1 MSFID
6 GITYTI
12 DKDDDGN
19 PIIPFTQARLLEIT
33 DQDIA
38 SYLNNKAFGTAT
50 PTVNDYPIYCRSDTL
65 FYHKKALS
73 MFMPRQY
80 MTWDDVTKI
89 GNPTKS
95 RAANKVIEVVKK
107 HEVQGTGKPSNA
119 RRAVEWDEFKNVLA
133 ATREFYSSR
142 HREEV
147 MILLLTILTIQ
158 WQFIGR
164 IDDMMRLATSTV
176 LFNSDHPFTLYI
188 KMCWSKNIRTER
200 DSPTQILFASMDPAV
215 CPLLH
220 LAVMM
225 EAVGTAGGLM
235 FGRTNKTAANLLK
248 QVYESPLFTSQKP
261 GKLGTHSIRKG
272 PATFASR
279 CGMPK
284 EWINQRGRWRGR
296 KQVVDRYIDVFQP
309 YPDAKVAGCLCGHL
323 GPCMYAIKQGVNIP
337 TGEFL
342 ESITPH
348 SCEVFGP
355 AVAKVL
361 ALPLLWAAHEDG
373 TIIPGHLGRSIRE
386 QLIHA
391 GVVADGNPIEKIEL
405 TVRQNGDQLV
415 LIPLRRRRHAD
426 GHADGVVGAEAVA
439 PADAPTNG
447 TATLNDV
454 DVFLSQ
460 NYLLQQRLDDMKNEV
475 TSVLAMHMRYM
486 QQMNANIR
494 RISVQPFRHV
504 GSASVPPVPSSQ
516 RTPIHVKLSSRP
528 PNLFVLW
535 DEYEH
540 GLSNQKPARDF
551 TAAERGAN
559 KHNYSR
565 RHVFWEAV
573 EHLIARG
580 HTSDTAIDRIQ
591 DIYGR
596 GKSVT
601 AVLNE
606 MKRDRARSIVRY

>member
-215 CPLLH
+215 CPLLPN
-220 LAVMM
+220 V
-225 EAVGTAGGLM
+225 
-235 FGRTNKTAANLLK
+235 
-248 QVYESPLFTSQKP
+248 
-261 GKLGTHSIRKG
+261 
-272 PATFASR
+272 
-279 CGMPK
+279 
-284 EWINQRGRWRGR
+284 
-296 KQVVDRYIDVFQP
+296 
-309 YPDAKVAGCLCGHL
+309 
-323 GPCMYAIKQGVNIP
+323 
-337 TGEFL
+337 
-342 ESITPH
+342 
-348 SCEVFGP
+348 
-355 AVAKVL
+355 
-361 ALPLLWAAHEDG
+361 
-373 TIIPGHLGRSIRE
+373 
-386 QLIHA
+386 
-391 GVVADGNPIEKIEL
+391 
-405 TVRQNGDQLV
+405 
-415 LIPLRRRRHAD
+415 
-426 GHADGVVGAEAVA
+426 
-439 PADAPTNG
+439 
-447 TATLNDV
+447 
-454 DVFLSQ
+454 
-460 NYLLQQRLDDMKNEV
+460 YLLLHKEQYLFSSYNFQR
-475 TSVLAMHMRYM
+475 
-486 QQMNANIR
+486 
-494 RISVQPFRHV
+494 
-504 GSASVPPVPSSQ
+504 
-516 RTPIHVKLSSRP
+516 
-528 PNLFVLW
+528 NLKF
-535 DEYEH
+535 EFQ
-540 GLSNQKPARDF
+540 N
-551 TAAERGAN
+551 
-559 KHNYSR
+559 
-565 RHVFWEAV
+565 
-573 EHLIARG
+573 
-580 HTSDTAIDRIQ
+580 
-591 DIYGR
+591 
-596 GKSVT
+596 
-601 AVLNE
+601 
-606 MKRDRARSIVRY
+606 